1 MRKFYL
7 MFLALF
13 AMALTANAGTKVLY
27 SQDFETAIDAAAAGW
42 ASPNVP
48 GGLSIGS
55 DQYGKFFQFSPGNTN
70 DRSAHLLWGES
81 LVKEAGVTA
90 YTVKFDFCF
99 SAFGNNHVTS
109 EIALMSDETTCTSKA
124 NGNFK
129 KNSTNC
135 LFDLSEASSNTASA
149 TDRTFI
155 INGDEGST
163 ANLTQGVWYTVTLVV
178 DTEAKTVDYNVCT
191 LTGDAVASGIYEFP
205 EDCNPW
211 ATGIYYLAGRYWN
224 VGQFDNINITSEVA
238 GDIAN
243 APSASLTGV
252 NNAQRVYT
260 INFMEDETLHVSFNS
275 SEETISYD
283 DCEGVYV
290 WSNNPNYDPSNEGL
304 ITDACNGGTLNI
316 WTTIGDATSEVVSIE
331 VENTII
337 PVVTANVSV
346 VDVLEGYAK
355 TYSITADNS
364 TIPLSPQLFF
374 NAEFI
379 GDDGTHIQKNDLTN
393 GATIELPSKGT
404 LTITTQAF
412 GYAEVSTTVE
422 NNIAYKQS
430 KVIDFAHMTAA
441 EITAAGFSED
451 GNVTGK
457 FATYGRLFGY
467 DASTYNAEDDT
478 YTGTFV
484 YSEIPQFTKLASE
497 WETTENN
504 VIVGDLAFTAVCPVN
519 VHIFQ
524 GVGINLEGMKGD
536 DMSGS
541 WISSLYMTVNGA
553 TENDIIKVSSMGNYG
568 STSLH
573 PVVNSLDEYIASNN
587 CPVTAVLKGTDQISL
602 YRVSDLIGCITVY
615 SPENTGTG
623 INNVES
629 VESSEDA
636 PIYTISGVRANK
648 NNLKSGFYVQKGRT
662 FIVK

>member
-129 KNSTNC
+129 NNSTNC

-260 INFMEDETLHVSFNS
+260 INFMEGETLHVSFNG

>member
-1 MRKFYL
+1 
-7 MFLALF
+7 
-13 AMALTANAGTKVLY
+13 
-27 SQDFETAIDAAAAGW
+27 
-42 ASPNVP
+42 
-48 GGLSIGS
+48 
-55 DQYGKFFQFSPGNTN
+55 
-70 DRSAHLLWGES
+70 
-81 LVKEAGVTA
+81 
-90 YTVKFDFCF
+90 
-99 SAFGNNHVTS
+99 
-109 EIALMSDETTCTSKA
+109 MS
-124 NGNFK
+124 
-129 KNSTNC
+129 
-135 LFDLSEASSNTASA
+135 
-149 TDRTFI
+149 
-155 INGDEGST
+155 
-163 ANLTQGVWYTVTLVV
+163 
-178 DTEAKTVDYNVCT
+178 
-191 LTGDAVASGIYEFP
+191 
-205 EDCNPW
+205 
-211 ATGIYYLAGRYWN
+211 
-224 VGQFDNINITSEVA
+224 
-238 GDIAN
+238 
-243 APSASLTGV
+243 
-252 NNAQRVYT
+252 
-260 INFMEDETLHVSFNS
+260 
-275 SEETISYD
+275 
-283 DCEGVYV
+283 
-290 WSNNPNYDPSNEGL
+290 
-304 ITDACNGGTLNI
+304 TDACNGGTLNI
-316 WTTIGDATSEVVSIE
+316 WTTIGDATSEVVAIE

-337 PVVTANVSV
+337 PVVTATVDV

-355 TYSITADNS
+355 TYKITADNS

-379 GDDGTHIQKNDLTN
+379 GDDGTHIQKNGLTN

-430 KVIDFAHMTAA
+430 KIIDFAHMTAA

-587 CPVTAVLKGTDQISL
+587 SPVTAVLKGTDQISL

>member
-55 DQYGKFFQFSPGNTN
+55 DEYGKFFQFSPGNTN

-81 LVKEAGVTA
+81 LVKDAGVTA

-99 SAFGNNHVTS
+99 YAFGNNHVTS
-109 EIALMSDETTCTSKA
+109 EIALMSDETTCTNKP

-129 KNSTNC
+129 NNSTNC

-163 ANLTQGVWYTVTLVV
+163 ANLTQGIWYTVTLVV
-178 DTEAKTVDYNVCT
+178 DTEAKTVDYNVCS

-224 VGQFDNINITSEVA
+224 VGQFDKISIEAEVE

-243 APSASLTGV
+243 VPSASLTGV

-260 INFMEDETLHVSFNS
+260 INFMEGETLHVSFNG
-275 SEETISYD
+275 SEETVSYD

-316 WTTIGDATSEVVSIE
+316 WTTIGDATSEVVAIE

-337 PVVTANVSV
+337 PVVTATVDV

-355 TYSITADNS
+355 TYKITADNS

-379 GDDGTHIQKNDLTN
+379 GDDGTHIQKNGLTN

-430 KVIDFAHMTAA
+430 KIIDFAHMTAA

-451 GNVTGK
+451 GMVTGN

-478 YTGTFV
+478 YTGKFV

-519 VHIFQ
+519 VHIYQ
-524 GVGINLEGMKGD
+524 GVGIVLEGKKGD
-536 DMSGS
+536 DLSGS
-541 WISSLYMTVNGA
+541 WISSLTMTVNGA
-553 TENDIIKVSSMGNYG
+553 TENDIIKVSSMSNYG

-573 PVVNSLDEYIASNN
+573 PVVNNLDEYIASNN
-587 CPVTAVLKGTDQISL
+587 SPVTAVLKGTDQISL
-602 YRVSDLIGCITVY
+602 YRISDLIGCITVY

>member
-1 MRKFYL
+1 

-129 KNSTNC
+129 NNSTNC

-260 INFMEDETLHVSFNS
+260 INFMEGETLHVSFNG

>member
-13 AMALTANAGTKVLY
+13 AMALTANAGIKKFY
-27 SQDFETAIDAAAAGW
+27 SEDFETAIDAASAGW
-42 ASPNVP
+42 ASPSAA

-55 DQYGKFFQFSPGNTN
+55 DDYGKFFQFAPGQTN

-81 LVKEAGVTA
+81 LIKESGVTA
-90 YTVKFDFCF
+90 YTVQFDFCF

-129 KNSTNC
+129 SNSTNC
-135 LFDLSEASSNTASA
+135 LFDLSEASTNTASA

-155 INGDEGST
+155 INGNESST
-163 ANLTQGVWYTVTLVV
+163 ANLTQAVWYTVILDV
-178 DTEAKTVDYNVCT
+178 DTVAMTVDYRIT
-191 LTGDAVASGIYEFP
+191 SLTGEAVASDVYEIP
-205 EDCNPW
+205 ADCNPW
-211 ATGIYYLAGRYWN
+211 ATGIFYLAGRYWN
-224 VGQFDNINITSEVA
+224 VGQFDNINITAEVA

-260 INFMEDETLHVSFNS
+260 INFMEGETLHFSFNG
-275 SEETISYD
+275 SEETVSYD

-304 ITDACNGGTLNI
+304 ITDACGAGTLTL
-316 WTTIGDATSEVVSIE
+316 WTTIGDAKSEEITID
-331 VENTII
+331 VENSIV
-337 PVVTANVSV
+337 PVVTATVDV

-355 TYSITADNS
+355 TYKITADNS
-364 TIPLSPQLFF
+364 IIPLSPQLFF
-374 NAEFI
+374 VAEFT
-379 GDDGTHIQKNDLTN
+379 GEDGTSFKKDGLTN
-393 GATIELPSKGT
+393 GSTVELPEKGI
-404 LTITTQAF
+404 LKITTQAF

-430 KVIDFAHMTAA
+430 KIIDFAHMTAA

-451 GNVTGK
+451 GMVTGN

-467 DASTYNAEDDT
+467 DVSTYNEEDGT
-478 YTGTFV
+478 YTGKFI
-484 YSEIPQFTKLASE
+484 YSEIPQFTKKASE

-524 GVGINLEGMKGD
+524 GVGINLEGRKGD
-536 DMSGS
+536 DMSGN
-541 WISSLYMTVNGA
+541 WISSLTMTVNGA
-553 TENDIIKVSSMGNYG
+553 TENDIIKVSSMNNYG
-568 STSLH
+568 ASSLH
-573 PVVNSLDEYIASNN
+573 PVVNSLEEYIASNN
-587 CPVTAVLKGTDQISL
+587 SPVTAVLKGTDQISL
-602 YRVSDLIGCITVY
+602 YRISDLIGCITVY
-615 SPENTGTG
+615 SPENGSETG
-623 INNVES
+623 I
-629 VESSEDA
+629 SSAKTAEEAA
-636 PIYTISGVRANK
+636 PAVRKVITDN
-648 NNLKSGFYVQKGRT
+648 GIV
-662 FIVK
+662 IVKGDKTFSVSGAQMK

>member
-1 MRKFYL
+1 

-13 AMALTANAGTKVLY
+13 AMALTANAGIKKFY
-27 SQDFETAIDAAAAGW
+27 SEDFETVTDAVSAGW

-55 DQYGKFFQFSPGNTN
+55 DEYGKFFQFSPGNTN

-81 LVKEAGVTA
+81 LTKDAGVTA

-129 KNSTNC
+129 SNSTNC
-135 LFDLSEASSNTASA
+135 LFDLSEASSNTAGA

-163 ANLTQGVWYTVTLVV
+163 AIFTQGVWYTANLEI
-178 DTEAKTVDYNVCT
+178 DTEAMTVTYDVYS
-191 LTGDAVASGIYEFP
+191 LTGDAVASGVYEIP
-205 EDCNPW
+205 ADCNPW

-224 VGQFDNINITSEVA
+224 VGQFDNISITAEVA

-243 APSASLTGV
+243 VPSASLTGV

-260 INFMEDETLHVSFNS
+260 INFMEGETLHVSFNGN
-275 SEETISYD
+275 EETISYD

-304 ITDACNGGTLNI
+304 ITDVCNGGTLNI
-316 WTTIGDATSEVVSIE
+316 WTTIGDATSEIVPIE

-337 PVVTANVSV
+337 PVVTATVSV

-355 TYSITADNS
+355 TYSISADNS

-374 NAEFI
+374 NAEFK
-379 GDDGTHIQKNDLTN
+379 GEDGTIINKEGLTN

-412 GYAEVSTTVE
+412 GYGEVSTTVE

-430 KVIDFAHMTAA
+430 KILDFAHMTAA

-451 GNVTGK
+451 GLVTGNY
-457 FATYGRLFGY
+457 ANYGRLYGY

-484 YSEIPQFTKLASE
+484 YNEIPQFTKLASE
-497 WETTENN
+497 WEATENN

-524 GVGINLEGMKGD
+524 GVGINLEGRKGD

-541 WISSLYMTVNGA
+541 WINSLTMTINGA
-553 TENDIIKVSSMGNYG
+553 TENDIIKVSSMSNYG

-587 CPVTAVLKGTDQISL
+587 SPVTAVLKGTDQISL
-602 YRVSDLIGCITVY
+602 YRISDLIGCITVY
-615 SPENTGTG
+615 SPENAGTG
-623 INNVES
+623 ISS
-629 VESSEDA
+629 VTDSKA
-636 PIYTISGVRANK
+636 AATAVRKMVTEN
-648 NNLKSGFYVQKGRT
+648 GIV
-662 FIVK
+662 IVKGDKTFSVSGAQMK

>member
-1 MRKFYL
+1 

-13 AMALTANAGTKVLY
+13 AMALTANAGIKKFY
-27 SQDFETAIDAAAAGW
+27 SEDFETAIDAASAGW
-42 ASPNVP
+42 ASPSAA

-55 DQYGKFFQFSPGNTN
+55 DDYGKFFQFAPGQTN

-81 LVKEAGVTA
+81 LIKESGVTA
-90 YTVKFDFCF
+90 YTVQFDFCF

-129 KNSTNC
+129 NNSTNC
-135 LFDLSEASSNTASA
+135 LFDLSEASTNTASA

-155 INGDEGST
+155 INGNESST
-163 ANLTQGVWYTVTLVV
+163 ANLTQAVWYTVILDV
-178 DTEAKTVDYNVCT
+178 DTEAMTVDYRIT
-191 LTGDAVASGIYEFP
+191 SLTGEAVASDVYEIP
-205 EDCNPW
+205 ADCNPW
-211 ATGIYYLAGRYWN
+211 ATGIFYLAGRYQN
-224 VGQFDNINITSEVA
+224 VGQFDNINITAEVA

-260 INFMEDETLHVSFNS
+260 INFMEGETLHVSFNG
-275 SEETISYD
+275 SEETVSYD
-283 DCEGVYV
+283 DCAGVYV

-316 WTTIGDATSEVVSIE
+316 WTTIGDATSEVVAIE

-337 PVVTANVSV
+337 PVVTATVDV

-355 TYSITADNS
+355 TYKITADNS

-379 GDDGTHIQKNDLTN
+379 GDDGTHIQKNGLTN

-430 KVIDFAHMTAA
+430 KIIDFAHMTAA

-451 GNVTGK
+451 GMVTGN

-478 YTGTFV
+478 YTGKFV

-519 VHIFQ
+519 VHIYQ
-524 GVGINLEGMKGD
+524 GVGIVLEGKKGD
-536 DMSGS
+536 DLSGS
-541 WISSLYMTVNGA
+541 WISSLTMTVNGA
-553 TENDIIKVSSMGNYG
+553 TENDIIKVSSMSNYG

-573 PVVNSLDEYIASNN
+573 PVVNNLDEYIASNN
-587 CPVTAVLKGTDQISL
+587 SPVTAVLKGTDQISL
-602 YRVSDLIGCITVY
+602 YRISDLIGCITVY
-615 SPENTGTG
+615 SPENGSETG
-623 INNVES
+623 I
-629 VESSEDA
+629 SSAKTAEETA
-636 PIYTISGVRANK
+636 PAVRKVITDN
-648 NNLKSGFYVQKGRT
+648 GIV
-662 FIVK
+662 IVKGDKTFSVSGAQMK